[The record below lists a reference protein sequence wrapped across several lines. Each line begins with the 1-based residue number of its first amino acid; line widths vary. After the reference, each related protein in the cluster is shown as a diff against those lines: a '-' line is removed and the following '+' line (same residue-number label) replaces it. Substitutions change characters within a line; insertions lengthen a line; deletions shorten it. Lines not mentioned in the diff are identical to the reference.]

1 MKRMILIPEDFYES
15 LVSSDKIDGNGDGT
29 ALGLIKERLQSTSA
43 SNDSLDPT
51 TRAARYEQDFKR
63 YNKLIKEKEEKP
75 IDVKLKNFE
84 EFADVVTKNL
94 DSNKSPAEAKDEINK
109 NKKSR
114 KIIIRKPKRKSYG
127 NVTIRKRVKFPAQ
140 TVKIENP
147 DGNENEE
154 GEEFFSVD
162 SETDPL
168 EEARQYLRDHA
179 NELGILPSGKLARR
193 IGSQESFVTS
203 NIEEI
208 LNYIIKNKGKRKR
221 TFPTGYDEFIR
232 RINSHS
238 ILQNILF
245 PSKSSTS
252 NQEGEGFFKH
262 AFSYKPSLWQN

>member
-29 ALGLIKERLQSTSA
+29 ALGLIKERLQNSSA
-43 SNDSLDPT
+43 SNNSLDPT

-84 EFADVVTKNL
+84 EIADAVSKNVDL
-94 DSNKSPAEAKDEINK
+94 NKSPVETKNEINK
-109 NKKSR
+109 NKISR
-114 KIIIRKPKRKSYG
+114 KIIIRKPKRNSIGK
-127 NVTIRKRVKFPAQ
+127 VTLRKRIKFSNPA
-140 TVKIENP
+140 VKIENP
-147 DGNENEE
+147 DEIENEE
-154 GEEFFSVD
+154 GEEFFSAD
-162 SETDPL
+162 SETDPK

-193 IGSQESFVTS
+193 LGTQESFVTS

-208 LNYIIKNKGKRKR
+208 LSYIIKNKGKRKR
-221 TFPTGYDEFIR
+221 PIPTGYDEFIR

-252 NQEGEGFFKH
+252 NQEGEGIFKH
-262 AFSYKPSLWQN
+262 TFSYKPSLWQN